1 MGLGVVLMGGFVDS
15 FVENVRGQ
23 GSPAVR
29 QVDDALVTD
38 LYDHACAQS
47 ALIGIRP
54 YKDDGGL
61 QRGMQLLSS
70 LHDVQLEGRVRKQN
84 VTPGSAFELV
94 YDDDE
99 EILQY
104 RFAPGDEGMHDRLD
118 RQLKTYYGDSD
129 IVEIEPEFLDMAAG
143 QYVAAARLKLRQD
156 DSFLPIK
163 HFKLDPDH
171 FETDPYDSITSEMV
185 GAPHRPN
192 ADVMVQIMIKPAI
205 SNATWDRRNW
215 YHGIGKTVRRLKESK
230 SGFDAGAVLKETAS
244 AIGGGQLDGVESDE
258 RQNFTKYREEAS
270 NSKAA
275 NIVASQRGKKGYH
288 VDIRVVAVS
297 DSKEEAM
304 SRVEETAGMYR
315 KFYDSSYEQGFTPK
329 FFKQKQL
336 DSFLE
341 SMASREWTGTDQGI
355 TFATDTLTG
364 ICHVPTDLNTQEIEY
379 TMSKSGRGIPPRTPR
394 FDYDAHDLERATSD
408 PGAIQLA
415 MLSEDDPARPY
426 WYGRGKKNGIEAGV
440 TPEILNI
447 HQFVG
452 GGTGMGKTTFLV
464 NQASQIMNR
473 GHGCLIFD
481 PKGKDADEFLRE
493 VPEDREDDLV
503 FVDLTDE
510 YDEQVTFNFME
521 VPSNAP
527 PDSRAFAS
535 AVEALADDVVAIA
548 AQAGGDDNYWGAL
561 MNRVTRTLIRGMA
574 KSGRDCTLLDL
585 ACCVADSDN
594 LDKFH
599 NWMDEERI
607 HFIRESAKRIADKE
621 DSDLEPLAG
630 RFSQWIEND
639 AVRNLISNPDSTVS
653 IQEAVEDGKIV
664 VVRNDPSS
672 GETEKRL
679 FATALIRRAWV
690 AIREAEDNP
699 PFYVICDEFD
709 SIVTEESNIHK
720 ILSEARAFDFCLTL
734 ACQNPSN
741 QLPTKVEKAIANQCK
756 TFISYNPGGDED
768 ARLIAKQHS
777 RDIEWEDLMN
787 MSPYTFF
794 MRTLDDNDQLTHSYK
809 VRAFPPVGEVRTEQ
823 TGQPGRTD
831 AELDALKRTSLAEY
845 GTTQLTPEEQQE
857 VSHFYSGEQ
866 QDAEPTA
873 AASDLSEKAWRNQAL
888 KAVYDETIR
897 NGDPGGW
904 IAVADCVDRL
914 NDYLPDTTVSDAGK
928 AWRKVLQEIPD
939 PYIDRREVEDEMQV
953 KPLDTGF
960 LNLGDSEN
968 DGKAEHWAPMAD
980 AYVPMTQLGFIFEIP
995 EQTGDAMPDGLARL
1009 DDVLAIGPD
1018 DDPETIADTVNSYR
1032 ENHTL
1037 LHRLA
1042 GTKAAYIESEHTT
1055 GSTQPSQT
1063 VRNLAQAHNAGHRCL
1078 FFAREEVA
1086 EDVYDTVAVE
1096 PFCCRSNHPTDDE
1109 RRFYT
1114 GTQTLTI
1121 DGETITR
1128 PGGRENVW
1136 VYDEQTGEYI
1146 LRDGEGTVH
1155 ARFETAADIFTDASA
1170 YPDGGD
1176 RNVKPPVIP
1185 EYEMDGDLREVEWDV
1200 IVVPPETTTPMD
1212 IRLYKGATQ
1221 TPLTDLVGHEGEQAE
1236 ATTETDPTADNT
1248 EDGPEHE
1255 SSPVQKHADDTRSEQ
1270 QADDGEYLEED
1281 LSGIFE

>member
-1 MGLGVVLMGGFVDS
+1 MTGFFESVY
-15 FVENVRGQ
+15 ENVRGQ
-23 GSPAVR
+23 GSPAVQ
-29 QVDDALVTD
+29 QVNDDLVTD
-38 LYDHACAQS
+38 LYDHARDQS

-54 YKDDGGL
+54 YKDEGGL

-70 LHDVQLEGRVRKQN
+70 LHDVQLDGRVRKRN

-104 RFAPGDEGMHDRLD
+104 RFAPGDDGMHDRLD

-230 SGFDAGAVLKETAS
+230 SGFDAGAVLEETAS
-244 AIGGGQLDGVESDE
+244 AIAGGKLEGVDSDE
-258 RQNFTKYREEAS
+258 QQNFTKYREEAS

-297 DSKEEAM
+297 DSEEEAV

-329 FFKQKQL
+329 FFKQKKL
-336 DSFLE
+336 DEFLE
-341 SMASREWTGTDQGI
+341 SMAGREWTGTDQGI

-394 FDYDAHDLERATSD
+394 FDYDAHGLERATSD

-415 MLSEDDPARPY
+415 MLSEDDPERPY
-426 WYGRGKKNGIEAGV
+426 WYGRGKKNGIEVGV
-440 TPEILNI
+440 DPEILNI

-690 AIREAEDNP
+690 AIREADDNP

-741 QLPTKVEKAIANQCK
+741 QLPKKVEKAIANQCR

-777 RDIEWEDLMN
+777 RDIEWDDLMN

-794 MRTLDDNDQLTHSYK
+794 MRTLDDDDQLTHSYK
-809 VRAFPPVGEVRTEQ
+809 VQAFPPVGEVRSEQ

-831 AELDALKRTSLAEY
+831 AELDTLKRTSLAEY
-845 GTTQLTPEEQQE
+845 GTTQLTAEEQQE
-857 VSHFYSGEQ
+857 VSHFYTGEQ
-866 QDAEPTA
+866 DESPA
-873 AASDLSEKAWRNQAL
+873 APSPAGGEMSEKAWRNQAL

-897 NGDPGGW
+897 HGHPGGW
-904 IAVADCVDRL
+904 IPVADCVDRL
-914 NDYLPDTTVSDAGK
+914 NRYLPGDNVADEGK

-939 PYIDRREVEDEMQV
+939 PYIDKREVGDEMQV

-968 DGKAEHWAPMAD
+968 DGNAEHWAPMAD
-980 AYVPMTQLGFIFEIP
+980 AYIPMTQLGFIFEIP

-1018 DDPETIADTVNSYR
+1018 DAPETIADKVNSYR
-1032 ENHTL
+1032 GDHAL
-1037 LHRLA
+1037 LNRLA
-1042 GTKAAYIESEHTT
+1042 GTSDAYIESEHTT

-1063 VRNLAQAHNAGHRCL
+1063 VKNLAQAHNAGHRCL
-1078 FFAREEVA
+1078 FFAREDVA
-1086 EDVYDTVAVE
+1086 EKVYETVAAE
-1096 PFCCRSNHPTDDE
+1096 PFCCRSSHPATTE

-1114 GTQTLTI
+1114 DTQTLRI
-1121 DGETITR
+1121 DDEAMTR
-1128 PGGRENVW
+1128 PGSRENVW
-1136 VYDEQTGEYI
+1136 VYDEQAGEYE
-1146 LRDGEGTVH
+1146 LRDGDDTIH
-1155 ARFETAADIFTDASA
+1155 ARFETAADISTDASA
-1170 YPDGGD
+1170 YPSGGEQ
-1176 RNVKPPVIP
+1176 NIKPPVIP
-1185 EYEMDGDLREVEWDV
+1185 EYEMDGDLSEVEWDV
-1200 IVVPPETTTPMD
+1200 IVVPPETQTPMD
-1212 IRLYKGATQ
+1212 IRLYEGDTQ
-1221 TPLTDLVGHEGEQAE
+1221 TPLTDLVDNDGDSSESADEQDETA
-1236 ATTETDPTADNT
+1236 TETQT
-1248 EDGPEHE
+1248 EDVTRE
-1255 SSPVQKHADDTRSEQ
+1255 PVQSAEEIDD
-1270 QADDGEYLEED
+1270 EESVEEG
-1281 LSGIFE
+1281 LSGLFGK